1 MLGLG
6 DIVVPGLY
14 ISFLVKFGSQQSTN
28 SYLYAGL
35 FAYSLGLL
43 ASMGVSI
50 IFESAQPD
58 LLFTSLCIVPALLLA
73 TYINAK

>member
-14 ISFLVKFGSQQSTN
+14 IGFLVKFGSQQTTK

-35 FAYSLGLL
+35 FAYSLGLM
-43 ASMGVSI
+43 SSIGVSM
-50 IFESAQPD
+50 IF
-58 LLFTSLCIVPALLLA
+58 
-73 TYINAK
+73 